1 MRALRVSIFQCRQ
14 RGSLALFRRHAGE
27 GRSPRWPAGIGLG
40 IAVASMLLGMA
51 LAGPASALAP
61 PANDTFAGAT
71 VIGSLPYS
79 TTEDS
84 TGATADPIDAQVG
97 AACGLAPSPS
107 PAPDFS
113 VWFNYIPTVDQT
125 IQVDTSGSN
134 YMTATGVVTGSPGS
148 FQQAACFAGQ
158 GTFSVTAGQ
167 TYHMLIVDLG
177 TAPTGG
183 TLKLSVTL
191 APPPPPPPS
200 AHLELNRTGHVD
212 PETGVATITG
222 TLTCT
227 GLFGLV
233 QMQLTQGTGNE
244 ERTGFGARRQ
254 QLATGCR
261 NRGRSQLYPP
271 LGASSLVAP
280 SSMRRVLGATS
291 PGYAVPNRSSGRSPY
306 NAGQHIAALRTAG
319 LVADAHGASFRL
331 DGGRGSGGVRRAL
344 GRPL

>member
-1 MRALRVSIFQCRQ
+1 
-14 RGSLALFRRHAGE
+14 
-27 GRSPRWPAGIGLG
+27 
-40 IAVASMLLGMA
+40 MLLGMA
-51 LAGPASALAP
+51 LAGPASASAP
-61 PANDTFAGAT
+61 PANDTSAGAT
-71 VIGSLPYS
+71 VIGSIPYS
-79 TTEDS
+79 TTEDT
-84 TGATADPIDAQVG
+84 TGATADPIDVQVG

-113 VWFNYIPTVDQT
+113 VWFNYTPTVDQT

-134 YMTATGVVTGSPGS
+134 YTTATGVVTGSPGS
-148 FQQAACFAGQ
+148 FHQAACFAGQ

-212 PETGVATITG
+212 PETGAATITG

-244 ERTGFGARRQ
+244 ERTGFGGTSATACNGMPQPWSIAVIPSTRSFVAGSAIVN
-254 QLATGCR
+254 ATGLGCDIPGLCGSEQVKR
-261 NRGRSQLYPP
+261 TITLQRGPAHRGAQDRRS
-271 LGASSLVAP
+271 
-280 SSMRRVLGATS
+280 RR
-291 PGYAVPNRSSGRSPY
+291 
-306 NAGQHIAALRTAG
+306 
-319 LVADAHGASFRL
+319 
-331 DGGRGSGGVRRAL
+331 
-344 GRPL
+344 